1 MYHSERTVIDRYFP
15 ILHFIYFYSELIYNK
30 TIPNKIQMLVEK
42 IVFGFFPSM
51 SNSDSRVRSNALQS
65 EFASAEMSLHAIYM
79 HEVISCS

>member
-1 MYHSERTVIDRYFP
+1 
-15 ILHFIYFYSELIYNK
+15 
-30 TIPNKIQMLVEK
+30 MLVISFEK
-42 IVFGFFPSM
+42 KKCLAFFPSM

>member
-1 MYHSERTVIDRYFP
+1 
-15 ILHFIYFYSELIYNK
+15 
-30 TIPNKIQMLVEK
+30 MLVEK
-42 IVFGFFPSM
+42 KVFGFFPPSM